1 MHNPFTKSFVVI
13 RRLTCG
19 HRLQAIPTDKVQGLA
34 RASYTMTAG
43 AYIAVI
49 MIWLCTR
56 TAYAAIG
63 DGISAG
69 NAHPV
74 KVVAV

>member
-34 RASYTMTAG
+34 GTGYTVTAG
-43 AYIAVI
+43 ADIAVI

-63 DGISAG
+63 GDISAR

>member
-13 RRLTCG
+13 RRLSCG
-19 HRLQAIPTDKVQGLA
+19 HRLQAIPTYKVQRLA
-34 RASYTMTAG
+34 GAGYAVTAG
-43 AYIAVI
+43 ADIAII

-56 TAYAAIG
+56 TTYAAIG
-63 DGISAG
+63 GGISAG
-69 NAHPV
+69 NAYSV